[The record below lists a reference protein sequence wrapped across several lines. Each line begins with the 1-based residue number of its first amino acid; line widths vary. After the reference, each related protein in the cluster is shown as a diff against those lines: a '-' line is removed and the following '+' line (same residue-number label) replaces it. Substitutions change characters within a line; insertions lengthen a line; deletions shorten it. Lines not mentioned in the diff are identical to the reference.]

1 MSLTWRLFQL
11 TRGFRLQLIGA
22 AVLGLAASLAGIGRL
37 ALSGYALG
45 LLFQGQPLSALFLPL
60 MGVAVCILLRAT
72 LEYTKEA
79 LANLTASAIK
89 LRLRQQIYQHVLHLG
104 PGHFNQERT
113 GDVVLAMVEG
123 VEQLET
129 YLGQYFPQFAV
140 AALTPLL
147 IFVGMAWFDLI
158 TALVFV
164 GFALFTL
171 VVPFCFTRWTAASSL
186 QRRDAYSALGAD
198 FLDAVQGLATLKA
211 FGQSAAHGALLAQRS
226 RHLYRSTMG
235 VLAVNIITS
244 GMITLGISAGA
255 GVALGWGALRVSQGS
270 LALPTLLVVL
280 MLGVEVF
287 RPLRELARLYHRG
300 MIAMSTAKAI
310 FAILDAVPMVQE
322 PSHPAVT
329 ADACLTPEVR
339 FEDVSFGYPQRP
351 AVLQNVC
358 LTVEP
363 GQRLGLVGP
372 SGAGKSTLI
381 WLLLRFFD
389 PQQGTVRLGGHDL
402 RTLPLEVVRRHLAVV
417 MQDTYLVHGTVAD
430 NLRFGKP
437 DATQEELEA
446 AARAAN
452 AHEFIMAL
460 PQGYETM
467 VGERGLRLSGGQ
479 RQRLAIARA
488 LLKDAPVLLLDE
500 ALSSVDTE
508 NEALIQEALERLMV
522 GRTTLI
528 IAHRLSSVIGAD
540 RIVVM
545 ENGTLVE
552 SGTHRELVGAGG
564 TYARLMA
571 DQAVVTTAS
580 PVPATRTA
588 APAEEFTLASS
599 PRESTRASTVQPLLP
614 SPIGWVALWRRL
626 LLLVKDWWGQLGLTF
641 VCGVG
646 HSLAVIGI
654 GVISAVIVGQVARG
668 VDYTVTLTTLGVLI
682 PLSAVLHY
690 LESWLAHDL
699 AYRLLAEMRVHVY
712 AVLDRLAP
720 AYLLR
725 RRSGDLVSLVTA
737 DVETVELFFAHTI
750 APGFV
755 AVMVPVTVLAVLGSY
770 AWPMALVL
778 APFLVLVALSP
789 LLASRQ
795 QDRLARAMREQLGEV
810 NAYMVDSM
818 QGLKEIV
825 AFTRGPWQLAAMQA
839 YGQRLNEVRR
849 RFLNHLSFEHVL
861 VEALMGVG
869 GLAVMTLGAVL
880 VTQGHLAASTVP
892 VLTLLAMASF
902 VPVSEIARIGKEL
915 ADTLASARRLFAVED
930 EPVPV
935 VDGPYAAVSLPCHGA
950 GTPLIQYE
958 DVSFTYV
965 PGAAPALRQVTF
977 AVEKGQTVALVGRS
991 GSGKTTA
998 IHLLLRFWD
1007 PEHGCI
1013 RLGGHDLRQLQ
1024 LDSLRRQMALVSQD
1038 TYLFNTSVR
1047 DNIRLGRPEASEADI
1062 QQAAQQANAHEFIMR
1077 LPAGYDTRIGERGV
1091 QLSGGQRQR
1100 LAIARAILKDAPILL
1115 LDEATSHLDSEN
1127 ERLVHDALKRL
1138 MAGRTTVLIAH
1149 RLSTVRDADLIVVLD
1164 EGRVVEQGTHAE
1176 LLAQHGVYARLV
1188 AMQEHDRR
1196 DGMGAEHSPAPRLAP
1211 QRELH
1216 TVGMPIA

>member
-1 MSLTWRLFQL
+1 MSLNWRLFQL
-11 TRGFRLQLIGA
+11 TQGYRLRLLGA
-22 AVLGLAASLAGIGRL
+22 AVLGLVAAMAGIGRL
-37 ALSGYALG
+37 ALSGYVLG
-45 LLFQGQPLSALFLPL
+45 LVFQGRPLSTLVLPVI
-60 MGVAVCILLRAT
+60 GVAACILLRAV
-72 LEYTKEA
+72 LEYAREA
-79 LANLTASAIK
+79 TGNRTASDIK
-89 LRLRQQIYQHVLHLG
+89 LRLRQHIYEHVLELG
-104 PGHFNQERT
+104 PGHFDQERT

-129 YLGQYFPQFAV
+129 FLGQYFPQFAV

-147 IFVGMAWFDLI
+147 IFAGMAWFDI
-158 TALVFV
+158 PTALVFV

-171 VVPFCFTRWTAASSL
+171 VAPFFFTRWTATSSL

-211 FGQSAAHGALLAQRS
+211 FGQSGAHGTMLAQRS

-244 GMITLGISAGA
+244 GVITLGISAGA
-255 GVALGWGALRVSQGS
+255 GVALGWGALRVSQGT

-287 RPLRELARLYHRG
+287 RPLRELSRLYHRG
-300 MIAMSTAKAI
+300 MIAVSTAKAI

-322 PSHPAVT
+322 PDQPALPAEERLT
-329 ADACLTPEVR
+329 LTPEVR
-339 FEDVSFGYPQRP
+339 FDGVSFGYPKRP
-351 AVLQNVC
+351 HVLHHIC

-363 GQRLGLVGP
+363 GQRLGIVGP

-389 PQQGTVRLGGHDL
+389 PQQGRVLLGGHDL
-402 RTLPLEVVRRHLAVV
+402 RTLPLQVVRRHIAVV
-417 MQDTYLVHGTVAD
+417 MQDTYLVHGTIAE

-460 PQGYETM
+460 PHGYATM

-488 LLKDAPVLLLDE
+488 LLKDAPILLLDE

-528 IAHRLSSVIGAD
+528 IAHRLSSIISAD

-545 ENGTLVE
+545 DQGTLVE
-552 SGTHRELVGAGG
+552 SGTHRALLRAGG
-564 TYARLMA
+564 MYARLMA
-571 DQAVVTTAS
+571 DQATVTATGTPLAAMAEAEVPEAAS
-580 PVPATRTA
+580 AV
-588 APAEEFTLASS
+588 ASS
-599 PRESTRASTVQPLLP
+599 NHSQAAMAQPLIP
-614 SPIGWVALWRRL
+614 PPMPWVELWRRL
-626 LLLVKDWWGQLGLTF
+626 LLLVQDWWWQLGITF

-646 HSLAVIGI
+646 HVTAVIGL
-654 GVISAVIVGQVARG
+654 GVVSALIVGQVARG
-668 VDYTVTLTTLGVLI
+668 VDYTTTLTTLGVLI

-690 LESWLAHDL
+690 VESWLAHDL
-699 AYRLLAEMRVHVY
+699 AYRLLAEMRVRVY
-712 AVLDRLAP
+712 EVLDRLAP
-720 AYLLR
+720 AYLYR

-755 AVMVPVTVLAVLGSY
+755 AVMVPVTVLAVLGYY
-770 AWPMALVL
+770 AWPLAVVL
-778 APFLVLVALSP
+778 LPFLLLVGLSP
-789 LLASRQ
+789 FLASRQ
-795 QDRLARAMREQLGEV
+795 QERLARAMREQLGEV
-810 NAYMVDSM
+810 NAYTVDSI

-825 AFTRGPWQLAAMQA
+825 AFTRGPGQLAALQA
-839 YGQRLNEVRR
+839 YGTQLNEVRR
-849 RFLNHLSFEHVL
+849 HFLNHLSFEHVL
-861 VEALMGVG
+861 VEALMGAG
-869 GLAVMTLGAVL
+869 GLVVMALGAVL
-880 VTQGHLAASTVP
+880 VARGHLTASTVP

-915 ADTLASARRLFAVED
+915 SDALASARRIFAVED
-930 EPVPV
+930 EPVTV
-935 VDGPYAAVSLPCHGA
+935 QDGPGVPVTLSRNGA
-950 GTPLIQYE
+950 GVPVIRYADVGFTYIPGDPPALQQ
-958 DVSFTYV
+958 VSF
-965 PGAAPALRQVTF
+965 
-977 AVEKGQTVALVGRS
+977 AVQRGQTVALVGRS

-998 IHLLLRFWD
+998 MHLLLRFWD
-1007 PEHGCI
+1007 PEHGRI
-1013 RLGGHDLRQLQ
+1013 LLGGHDVRQYTLDTLRQH
-1024 LDSLRRQMALVSQD
+1024 MALVSQD
-1038 TYLFNTSVR
+1038 TYLFNASVR
-1047 DNIRLGRPEASEADI
+1047 ENLRLGRPDATNAALE
-1062 QQAAQQANAHEFIMR
+1062 QAAREAHAHEFITR
-1077 LPAGYDTRIGERGV
+1077 LPEGYDTRLGERGV

-1127 ERLVHDALKRL
+1127 ERLVHEALKRL
-1138 MAGRTTVLIAH
+1138 MAGRTTLLIAH
-1149 RLSTVRDADLIVVLD
+1149 RLSTVRDADLIIVLD
-1164 EGRVVEQGTHAE
+1164 EGRVVEQGTPAE
-1176 LLAQHGVYARLV
+1176 LPAQGGVYARLV
-1188 AMQEHDRR
+1188 ARQDTGFPSLTTESVSDVVTS
-1196 DGMGAEHSPAPRLAP
+1196 EVLP
-1211 QRELH
+1211 
-1216 TVGMPIA
+1216 